1 MRRAAILGVTVLLAA
16 LAAAAPAGADLPP
29 VHGGSVLGRNLPL
42 KVYASVTPAVHT
54 FGDALTA
61 RVAVLADRRWVAP
74 ANVRTIVHFAPYE
87 AAGPP
92 TVTRTSNGR
101 LLQLTWTWK
110 LRCLT
115 VDCLPVTKKKTDL
128 THIFRFSPAHV
139 EYLSPQGKVRYAVDA
154 SFQRVAVLSELSP
167 DEVDALVHRSLIWYY
182 QSSVT
187 PVAAPHYRVSPD
199 RAFWLAVALAALFGA
214 AGLVIG
220 GRWALQ
226 FLPAR
231 AAKAGAES
239 SPLERA
245 LALFFWARANEDETL
260 QRKALERVAGELPFD
275 VHELSETARALA
287 WSPETPEEEDVA
299 EISERAGVHRR
310 NGEGEL

>member
-1 MRRAAILGVTVLLAA
+1 MRRAATLGVTAVLAA
-16 LAAAAPAGADLPP
+16 LAAAAPAGADVPP

-74 ANVRTIVHFAPYE
+74 ANVRPIVHFAPYE

-101 LLQLTWTWK
+101 LLQLTWTWR
-110 LRCLT
+110 LRCLSI
-115 VDCLPVTKKKTDL
+115 DCLPVTKTSDL
-128 THIFRFSPAHV
+128 ARVFRFSPAHV
-139 EYLSPQGKVRYAVDA
+139 EYLSPQGKVRYAIDA
-154 SFQRVAVLSELSP
+154 VFQRVAVLSELSP
-167 DEVDALVHRSLIWYY
+167 DEIDALEHRSLIWYY
-182 QSSVT
+182 QSNVT

-199 RAFWLAVALAALFGA
+199 RAFWLAVALATLFGA

-231 AAKAGAES
+231 AAKSGAES
-239 SPLERA
+239 SSLERA